1 MSRTETPSDNQ
12 RKAWARL
19 HTLTSFVSW
28 ICFARA
34 RRSDSE
40 SVNRFIVVPPTLDF
54 TGDGAESVKKI
65 MSTYLEGKPQGD
77 CDCRRDQHEKDQA
90 LPPDRPAA
98 LFIAQFVHM
107 GQGRCN
113 FGPLLLGLVNDE
125 TAARDAIGGEE
136 HPDTSAQQVLPRD
149 LGVAKPPRQGRQ
161 GIGAEAGAFE
171 ARPTDGVGDQD
182 GRHTKGEPRPVKG
195 RHVLARTVGSH
206 SLVDGIDK
214 GTYKG

>member
-65 MSTYLEGKPQGD
+65 MSTYLHLRSSADLQRERLVAPLG
-77 CDCRRDQHEKDQA
+77 
-90 LPPDRPAA
+90 PAPNLDGYLSLA
-98 LFIAQFVHM
+98 ASRGSAVA
-107 GQGRCN
+107 
-113 FGPLLLGLVNDE
+113 
-125 TAARDAIGGEE
+125 TAACIPITRFL
-136 HPDTSAQQVLPRD
+136 H
-149 LGVAKPPRQGRQ
+149 
-161 GIGAEAGAFE
+161 
-171 ARPTDGVGDQD
+171 DGN
-182 GRHTKGEPRPVKG
+182 TA
-195 RHVLARTVGSH
+195 L
-206 SLVDGIDK
+206 
-214 GTYKG
+214 